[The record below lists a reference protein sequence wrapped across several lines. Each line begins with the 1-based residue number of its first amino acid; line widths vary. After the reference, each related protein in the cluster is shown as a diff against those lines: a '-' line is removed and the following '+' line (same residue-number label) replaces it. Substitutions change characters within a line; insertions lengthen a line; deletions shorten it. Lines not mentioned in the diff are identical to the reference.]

1 MYGEHKNQSGLAL
14 DGVHCYSSTD
24 LYNWK
29 DEGLALKVD
38 PDGSGSDIE
47 SGCILERPKVI
58 HNPKTDK
65 YVMWFHLELKG
76 QAYIA
81 ARYGVAIADNPVGPF
96 KFLRSGRVN
105 PGKWALN
112 VTEWQ
117 KEQDWSDPVFWVEN
131 TDLYN
136 ESIRQGMLFK
146 RDFSGGQMARDQTV
160 FVDDDGKAYHI
171 YASEENYTLQIAEL
185 TDDYTAHTGKY
196 SRVFAGRSMEAPA
209 IFKKDGKYYL
219 MMSGCSGWAPNAAR
233 TAVADNIFGPWKEL
247 GNPCEGE
254 GAELTYRSQS
264 TYILKLQETKDIK
277 LSGKELYIYV
287 GDRWNPDDLLDSR
300 YIWLPIRFDDGRFLV
315 EWKDAWRY

>member
-1 MYGEHKNQSGLAL
+1 
-14 DGVHCYSSTD
+14 
-24 LYNWK
+24 
-29 DEGLALKVD
+29 
-38 PDGSGSDIE
+38 
-47 SGCILERPKVI
+47 
-58 HNPKTDK
+58 
-65 YVMWFHLELKG
+65 
-76 QAYIA
+76 
-81 ARYGVAIADNPVGPF
+81 
-96 KFLRSGRVN
+96 
-105 PGKWALN
+105 
-112 VTEWQ
+112 
-117 KEQDWSDPVFWVEN
+117 
-131 TDLYN
+131 
-136 ESIRQGMLFK
+136 
-146 RDFSGGQMARDQTV
+146 
-160 FVDDDGKAYHI
+160 
-171 YASEENYTLQIAEL
+171 
-185 TDDYTAHTGKY
+185 
-196 SRVFAGRSMEAPA
+196 MEAPA